1 VEKARPHWRQN
12 IRRLKYYR
20 SHYILILPAF
30 IATAVFG
37 YWPMY
42 GILLAFKNF
51 KLSQG
56 IIGSPW
62 ASDFG
67 FRWFIL
73 IFRDPKILNVIQN
86 TVVISVT
93 KILLA
98 TVVCVGLA
106 LLLNEL
112 RSARYRRVLQTMMYM
127 PHFLSWIVM
136 AGVIYS
142 ILTIN
147 GGLVNRILVDLFGIG
162 PVQFLSKPQFFR
174 PIVYISQIWKDAG
187 FGTVIYIA
195 AIAGVRQE
203 LYESAIIDGA
213 GRFDR
218 IRYITLP
225 SIQGTILIVLVLSVS
240 NVMSAGFD
248 QIFNLYSPSVLQVGD
263 ILDTF
268 VYRRG
273 ILGGEYSFATAID
286 LFKTLVSVI
295 LLLIVN
301 RIARKLSDV
310 SLF

>member
-1 VEKARPHWRQN
+1 
-12 IRRLKYYR
+12 
-20 SHYILILPAF
+20 
-30 IATAVFG
+30 
-37 YWPMY
+37 
-42 GILLAFKNF
+42 
-51 KLSQG
+51 
-56 IIGSPW
+56 
-62 ASDFG
+62 
-67 FRWFIL
+67 
-73 IFRDPKILNVIQN
+73 
-86 TVVISVT
+86 
-93 KILLA
+93 
-98 TVVCVGLA
+98 
-106 LLLNEL
+106 
-112 RSARYRRVLQTMMYM
+112 
-127 PHFLSWIVM
+127 
-136 AGVIYS
+136 
-142 ILTIN
+142 
-147 GGLVNRILVDLFGIG
+147 VDLFGIG